1 MHSGFVQ
8 GRPIPHQQAMQPGS
22 YGA

>member
-8 GRPIPHQQAMQPGS
+8 GRPRPNQQAMQPGG

>member
-8 GRPIPHQQAMQPGS
+8 GRPRPHQQAMQPGG